1 MIEATTSK
9 DVVSIYPQ
17 ARLNN
22 ASFSAASVDRKD
34 FDYAT
39 LEVTLGATD
48 IGLTTFK
55 LQEADDNSTWTDVPN
70 GDFSISGTL
79 PASTNSNTLWAW
91 DINLTGRKRYLRP
104 VITVG
109 AGSAGAYLTAKFKLF
124 RAEQE
129 PYNAAS
135 RNLAGVLE
143 V

>member
-22 ASFSAASVDRKD
+22 ASFSVTSVDRKD

-48 IGLTTFK
+48 IGLTAFK
-55 LQEADDNSTWTDVPN
+55 LQESDDNSTWTDVAG

-79 PASTNSNTLWAW
+79 PASTNSNTQWAW
-91 DINLTGRKRYLRP
+91 DINLLGRKRYLRP
-104 VITVG
+104 AITVG
-109 AGSAGAYLTAKFKLF
+109 NGTSGAFLTAKFKLF
-124 RAEQE
+124 RAEQT
-129 PYNAAS
+129 PYNAAG

-143 V
+143 L

>member
-1 MIEATTSK
+1 MIQGTLSK

-22 ASFSAASVDRKD
+22 ASFSVASVDRKD

-48 IGLTTFK
+48 VGLTAFK
-55 LQEADDNSTWTDVPN
+55 LQESDDNSTWTDVVG

-104 VITVG
+104 AITVG
-109 AGSAGAYLTAKFKLF
+109 NGTLGAFLTAKFKLT

-129 PYNAAS
+129 PYNAAT
-135 RNLAGVLE
+135 RNLAGVLDL
-143 V
+143 

>member
-1 MIEATTSK
+1 MISATTSK

-22 ASFSAASVDRKD
+22 ASFSVASVDRRD

-48 IGLTTFK
+48 VGLTAFK
-55 LQEADDNSTWTDVPN
+55 LQESDDNSTWTDVVG

-109 AGSAGAYLTAKFKLF
+109 AGTLGAFLAAKFKLT

-129 PYNAAS
+129 PYNAAT
-135 RNLAGVLE
+135 RNLAGVL
-143 V
+143 VV